1 MSDKMAKTAQ
11 RYDEMQVQTSGLK
24 SLVCLMHRKT
34 LSLIRKGVEE
44 GSRRDIEKAQNL
56 IFQLELALDRN
67 EKTSELLAELY
78 AYCYYLLESGNTKS
92 IMVAR
97 KILETLSG
105 AFGTLA
111 HKG

>member
-1 MSDKMAKTAQ
+1 MSGKMAKTAQ
-11 RYDEMQVQTSGLK
+11 RYDETQVQTSGIKGLI
-24 SLVCLMHRKT
+24 CLMHRKT
-34 LSLIRKGVEE
+34 LSLIRKGIEE

-56 IFQLELALDRN
+56 VFQLELALDRN

-78 AYCYYLLESGNTKS
+78 AYCYYLLESGNTQS

-105 AFGTLA
+105 AFGALA
-111 HKG
+111 RKA